1 MALELYD
8 RVKETT
14 TTTGTG
20 TITLAG
26 AATGYRTFGSVL
38 ADADTTYYV
47 IEAGAEWEVGL
58 GTVGGS
64 GTTLAR
70 TSVLASSNAGAAVN
84 FSAGTKNVFVTAP
97 ASLFLD
103 PELTAIAGLTSAADR
118 LPYFTGSGTAALAT
132 FTTAGRNL
140 VDDADAAAQR
150 ATLSAAG
157 SGAVTGSGLTMTTSR
172 VLGRTTA
179 STGAI
184 EELTMTGTG
193 SVVAMQ
199 AGPTFTGTLTGS
211 AGSFSSTL
219 GAGATTI
226 TSNSSTSLTV
236 GPNGATNPAFRIDS
250 STASQAA
257 GLSVTGA
264 VAAGTVAAS
273 VISSGANANLSIN
286 AKGSGT
292 ITVANTS
299 TGAITLGRP
308 TTMSAALTYGGVT
321 LTNAVTGTGSM
332 VLSAG
337 PTFTGT
343 LTGSV
348 GNFTSTLN
356 SSTFT
361 VTSSSST
368 SVTVGPNG
376 GTNPVFQIDSSTAS
390 QAAGLKITGATSAGT
405 VAAAVVSSGTNTSL
419 SIDAK
424 GSGTIQLGGT
434 STGTITASRTL
445 AATLGIT
452 TGVDQSVNGITLGRY
467 SGGYTNAIIDT
478 DGTAGG
484 LDLRVVGGAVMQIFG
499 TAVVSLQPMNVGSS
513 AAPTSVLTV
522 VGPIA
527 TSAPVTKTADFT
539 LAATE
544 STIINNR
551 GASNTVTL
559 PAASS
564 YPGRWLYMKTIQAQT
579 VVSASSNVVPLTS
592 STAGTAMLPA
602 TDGAWGA
609 WQSDGTNW
617 IQMMGSAV

>member
-199 AGPTFTGTLTGS
+199 AGPTFTGTLSGS
-211 AGSFSSTL
+211 VGSFSSTL
-219 GAGATTI
+219 GAAATTI
-226 TSNSSTSLTV
+226 TSTSATSLTV
-236 GPNGATNPAFRIDS
+236 GPAGATNPVLQIDS
-250 STASQAA
+250 STASQAS
-257 GLSVTGA
+257 GLKVTGA
-264 VAAGTVAAS
+264 TSAGTVAAA

-292 ITVANTS
+292 ISIAGTS
-299 TGAITLGRP
+299 TGAITLGRA
-308 TTMSAALTYGGVT
+308 TGISGAA
-321 LTNAVTGTGSM
+321 
-332 VLSAG
+332 
-337 PTFTGT
+337 
-343 LTGSV
+343 
-348 GNFTSTLN
+348 
-356 SSTFT
+356 T
-361 VTSSSST
+361 VTSTSASSLA
-368 SVTVGPNG
+368 VGANG
-376 GTNPVFQIDSSTAS
+376 ATNPAFQVDSSTAS
-390 QAAGLKITGATSAGT
+390 QVAGLKITGATSAGT

-424 GSGTIQLGGT
+424 GSGTITVGGT
-434 STGTITASRTL
+434 STGAITLTRATTMSNALTYGGVTL
-445 AATLGIT
+445 SNSVTGTGSMALSTSPTFTTPNIGAATATNITIPADSSTIGIT
-452 TGVDQSVNGITLGRY
+452 IGRY
-467 SGGYTNAIIDT
+467 SAGFPASIIDT
-478 DGTAGG
+478 G
-484 LDLRVVGGAVMQIFG
+484 
-499 TAVVSLQPMNVGSS
+499 
-513 AAPTSVLTV
+513 
-522 VGPIA
+522 
-527 TSAPVTKTADFT
+527 
-539 LAATE
+539 
-544 STIINNR
+544 
-551 GASNTVTL
+551 GASNALQLRLVTIPVLDLYSTTTVNYQSMSVATGAAATSTLTVGGGIATPVPVTSTSTSPTIADGAPTFISNAGGTVTATL
-559 PAASS
+559 PSASS
-564 YPGRWLYMKTIQAQT
+564 YPGQWLYIKSIQT
-579 VVSASSNVVPLTS
+579 RLINSASSNVVPLTS
-592 STAGTAMLPA
+592 ATAGTAILPA

-609 WQSDGTNW
+609 FQSDGTNW